1 MTGHLFLTGYD
12 WDFECENIP
21 TCPCASEEF
30 IKWRERVKMK
40 IVEEKEH
47 NCYHEITIGFHM
59 NEVDEIRLI
68 RSIVK
73 YSEMKSVMDECKNRI
88 KRFFDD

>member
-30 IKWRERVKMK
+30 IKWRERNKMR
-40 IVEEKEH
+40 IVEEKQDG
-47 NCYHEITIGFHM
+47 CYREITIGFHT
-59 NEVDEIRLI
+59 NEIDEFQLI
-68 RSIVK
+68 KYIVK
-73 YSEMKSVMDECKNRI
+73 YTEMRDAMDECKNRI
-88 KRFFDD
+88 KRFLDD